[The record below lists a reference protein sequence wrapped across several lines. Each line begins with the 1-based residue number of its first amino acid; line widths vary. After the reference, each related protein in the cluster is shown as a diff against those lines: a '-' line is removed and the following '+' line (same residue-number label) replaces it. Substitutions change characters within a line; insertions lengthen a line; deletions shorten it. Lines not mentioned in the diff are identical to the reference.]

1 MNKILSKFTNKGQH
15 FGAFSISLILI
26 LCRKN
31 GVPGTESRSQPH
43 QSHLMDLL
51 DISLGATSI
60 SSPPQNSD
68 PWGMPVTE
76 TNKVIIFNE
85 ILNQSE
91 LQIFVVSYVTQI
103 SDPWRSSPAIDPWN
117 TNTGAIS
124 KPPMSSLAANPDN
137 WVPRAQS
144 AASASSNDSWMPGN
158 NAASIPA
165 SSNGNLPP
173 TTTNDPW
180 LTKPPSIHNDGW
192 KMANSK
198 PAVVDPWAP
207 VSNNMGA
214 RPSPIGA
221 QVSPNSDY
229 DEFDVISNRAKTQNA
244 NNNNTSNS
252 KSIPNTFRFK

>member
-1 MNKILSKFTNKGQH
+1 
-15 FGAFSISLILI
+15 
-26 LCRKN
+26 
-31 GVPGTESRSQPH
+31 
-43 QSHLMDLL
+43 MDLL

-68 PWGMPVTE
+68 PWGMPVPE
-76 TNKVIIFNE
+76 TNKVTIFNQ
-85 ILNQSE
+85 NSE
-91 LQIFVVSYVTQI
+91 TIRISNICCVSYVTQI

-165 SSNGNLPP
+165 SSNGNLAP

-180 LTKPPSIHNDGW
+180 LTKPPSIQ
-192 KMANSK
+192 K
-198 PAVVDPWAP
+198 PTVVDPWAP

-252 KSIPNTFRFK
+252 KCIPNTFRFK